1 MSVMGPDMTAC
12 GMMIPD
18 MSGGTDLGQVLT
30 PAGVNC
36 ILLPVHPTA
45 MISIPII
52 KSAIP
57 KKRDTNTA
65 PAYGDAIIKKDKAMA
80 KAPAPML
87 NPLAQP
93 GLSLLLTPFTTWE
106 IPANSKPMPNII
118 ITNTAVCTGYPTA
131 IEPKMR
137 ANTPRPT
144 VPQRDLFFT
153 NIPLI
158 IFSIPTM
165 IKIMPAKYTI
175 ETTVMPG

>member
-1 MSVMGPDMTAC
+1 MPHLGPYF
-12 GMMIPD
+12 
-18 MSGGTDLGQVLT
+18 LT
-30 PAGVNC
+30 PAVVNC

-45 MISIPII
+45 MTSIPII
-52 KSAIP
+52 NSAIP
-57 KKRDTNTA
+57 KKRDTKTA
-65 PAYGDAIIKKDKAMA
+65 PAYGDAITKNDRAMA

-87 NPLAQP
+87 NPLVQA
-93 GLSLLLTPFTTWE
+93 GLSLLPSPFTIWE
-106 IPANSKPMPNII
+106 MPANSKPMPNII
-118 ITNTAVCTGYPTA
+118 ITNTPVDTGYPTA

-137 ANTPRPT
+137 ASTPSPT

-158 IFSIPTM
+158 ILSIPTM